1 MSLSDDQNAQ
11 FIADVIEFVK
21 DIIQSPCKD
30 IWLVGGA
37 DIISIFLNA
46 EMLDEIILS
55 IHHISVLVK
64 VFLFLK
70 LANTAEPKAGKIY
83 PL

>member
-11 FIADVIEFVK
+11 FIADVIEFV
-21 DIIQSPCKD
+21 KD

-55 IHHISVLVK
+55 IHHVSFLVK

-70 LANTAEPKAGKIY
+70 LANTAELKAGKIC

>member
-21 DIIQSPCKD
+21 DIIQSRDKD

-46 EMLDEIILS
+46 EMLDES
-55 IHHISVLVK
+55 
-64 VFLFLK
+64 F
-70 LANTAEPKAGKIY
+70 Y
-83 PL
+83 

>member
-21 DIIQSPCKD
+21 DIIQSPDKD

-46 EMLDEIILS
+46 EMLDES
-55 IHHISVLVK
+55 FYQFYQS
-64 VFLFLK
+64 
-70 LANTAEPKAGKIY
+70 TIY
-83 PL
+83 HS

>member
-21 DIIQSPCKD
+21 DIIQSPDKD

-37 DIISIFLNA
+37 DINLH
-46 EMLDEIILS
+46 ILKCRN
-55 IHHISVLVK
+55 VR
-64 VFLFLK
+64 
-70 LANTAEPKAGKIY
+70 
-83 PL
+83 

>member
-1 MSLSDDQNAQ
+1 MLQ

-21 DIIQSPCKD
+21 DIIQSPDKD

-46 EMLDEIILS
+46 EMLDES
-55 IHHISVLVK
+55 FYQFYQS
-64 VFLFLK
+64 
-70 LANTAEPKAGKIY
+70 TIY
-83 PL
+83 HS